1 MNLKEKIDLDLKN
14 SMKSGDKTR
23 LNAIRSIRATLLE
36 KEVSIRVAGKG
47 VLSEEQEIEVL
58 VSLAKKRR
66 DAIEQFTAGNRP
78 DLAATELS
86 ELTVIEEYLPEP
98 VSDEEVRSAIEEIVA
113 KTGATS
119 MKDIGKVMGLA
130 MKALKGKADGAGRN
144 GCFIDNLMKT
154 SYQSTVKT
162 LADFADGHPLLQG
175 RNNIPDNW

>member
-1 MNLKEKIDLDLKN
+1 MSLKEKIDLDLKN

-23 LNAIRSIRATLLE
+23 LNAIRSIRASLLE

-47 VLSEEQEIEVL
+47 VLSDEQEIEVL

-78 DLAATELS
+78 DLAATELA

-98 VSDEEVRSAIEEIVA
+98 VSDDDVRAVVEDIVA

-119 MKDIGKVMGLA
+119 MKDIGKVMGQA
-130 MKALKGKADGAGRN
+130 MKALKGKADGTKVQE
-144 GCFIDNLMKT
+144 I
-154 SYQSTVKT
+154 VKS
-162 LADFADGHPLLQG
+162 LLSA
-175 RNNIPDNW
+175 

>member
-1 MNLKEKIDLDLKN
+1 MSLKEKIDLDLKN

-23 LNAIRSIRATLLE
+23 LNAIRSIRASFLE

-47 VLSEEQEIEVL
+47 VLTDEQEIEVL

-78 DLAATELS
+78 DLAETELA

-98 VSDEEVRSAIEEIVA
+98 VSDDDLRAIVEDIVV

-119 MKDIGKVMGLA
+119 MKDIGKVMGQA
-130 MKALKGKADGAGRN
+130 MKALKGKADGTKVQE
-144 GCFIDNLMKT
+144 I
-154 SYQSTVKT
+154 VKS
-162 LADFADGHPLLQG
+162 LLSV
-175 RNNIPDNW
+175 

>member
-1 MNLKEKIDLDLKN
+1 MSLKEQIDLDLKN

-36 KEVSIRVAGKG
+36 KEVSIRVAGKA
-47 VLSEEQEIEVL
+47 VLTEEQEIEVL

-78 DLAATELS
+78 DLAETELA

-98 VSDEEVRSAIEEIVA
+98 VSDDDVRAVVEDIVA

-119 MKDIGKVMGLA
+119 MKDIGKVMGQA
-130 MKALKGKADGAGRN
+130 MKALKGKADGTKVQE
-144 GCFIDNLMKT
+144 I
-154 SYQSTVKT
+154 VKS
-162 LADFADGHPLLQG
+162 LLSA
-175 RNNIPDNW
+175 

>member
-1 MNLKEKIDLDLKN
+1 MSLKEKIDLDLKN

-23 LNAIRSIRATLLE
+23 LNAIRSIRASLLE

-47 VLSEEQEIEVL
+47 VLSDEQEIEVL

-78 DLAATELS
+78 DLAAIELA

-98 VSDEEVRSAIEEIVA
+98 VSDDDLKAIVEDIVA

-119 MKDIGKVMGLA
+119 MKDIGKVMGQA
-130 MKALKGKADGAGRN
+130 MKALKGKADGTKVQE
-144 GCFIDNLMKT
+144 I
-154 SYQSTVKT
+154 VKS
-162 LADFADGHPLLQG
+162 LLSV
-175 RNNIPDNW
+175 

>member
-1 MNLKEKIDLDLKN
+1 MSLKEKIDLDLKN

-47 VLSEEQEIEVL
+47 ALSEEQEIEVL

-78 DLAATELS
+78 DLAATELA

-98 VSDEEVRSAIEEIVA
+98 VSDEEVRAAIEEIVA

-130 MKALKGKADGAGRN
+130 MKALKGKADGTKVQE
-144 GCFIDNLMKT
+144 I
-154 SYQSTVKT
+154 VKS
-162 LADFADGHPLLQG
+162 LLSA
-175 RNNIPDNW
+175 